1 MSSSNQLELVV
12 RVCDVTAKTSR
23 DVDVAGS
30 DEGEVNDWSTT
41 ESCIQFIMC
50 VNSTKSGS
58 NARNSTFL
66 YMHVHMYVYMYTY
79 MYVHVNIRWPQ
90 NIIRTRLLE

>member
-50 VNSTKSGS
+50 VNSTKSG
-58 NARNSTFL
+58 NKCK
-66 YMHVHMYVYMYTY
+66 
-79 MYVHVNIRWPQ
+79 
-90 NIIRTRLLE
+90 E